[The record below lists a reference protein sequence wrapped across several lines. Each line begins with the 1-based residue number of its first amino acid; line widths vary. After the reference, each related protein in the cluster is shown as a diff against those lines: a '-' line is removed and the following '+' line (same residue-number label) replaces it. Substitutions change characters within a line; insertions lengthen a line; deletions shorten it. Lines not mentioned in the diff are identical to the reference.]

1 MAASETVL
9 QAVRDWLQANAASA
23 GALTDAQVIVAQP
36 DAPRPA
42 KPYLTVKVTTP
53 GAVVGVDETILD
65 LDGSSDPRRRA
76 NGIRRASVSVQGFGA
91 GSEAWLERALLRLAF
106 SSVTEAFATAG
117 VDTPTSTS
125 GVRDIAALTGTA
137 WEPRYALDLDVGYGL
152 RTATDDAESPIALT
166 TVDSDTTLTG
176 TTPTDLTI
184 DQTITL

>member
-9 QAVRDWLQANAASA
+9 QAVRDWLQANADSG
-23 GALTDAQVIVAQP
+23 GALTDAQVIVAEP

-53 GAVVGVDETILD
+53 GAVVGVDETISD

-76 NGIRRASVSVQGFGA
+76 NGIRRATVSVQGFGA
-91 GSEAWLERALLRLAF
+91 GTEAWLERALLRLAF
-106 SSVTEAFATAG
+106 ASVTEAFDTAG
-117 VDTPTSTS
+117 VNAPTTTG
-125 GVRDIAALTGTA
+125 GVRDISELLGTA
-137 WEPRYALDLDVGYGL
+137 WEPRYALDIDVGYGL
-152 RTATDDAESPIALT
+152 RTASDDAESPIALS
-166 TVDSDTTLTG
+166 TVDSDTTLAG